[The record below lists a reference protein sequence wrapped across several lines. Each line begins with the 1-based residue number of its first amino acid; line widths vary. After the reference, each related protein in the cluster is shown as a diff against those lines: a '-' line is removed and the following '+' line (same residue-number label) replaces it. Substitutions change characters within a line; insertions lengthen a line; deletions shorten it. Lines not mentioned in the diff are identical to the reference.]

1 MATEIEAGLKVIWEE
16 LKRGQGHGKLLTCGL
31 LRENGSEF
39 KRSSRNGIEKMES
52 RDIRSSFELIEL
64 RRVRK
69 AIGRNDVK
77 VFSLSDRTDK
87 KC

>member
-1 MATEIEAGLKVIWEE
+1 MATEIEAGLKVVWEE
-16 LKRGQGHGKLLTCGL
+16 LKRGQGLGKLLNCGS

-52 RDIRSSFELIEL
+52 RDIRRSFKLIEL

-69 AIGRNDVK
+69 GIGRNGVTM
-77 VFSLSDRTDK
+77 FSLSDRTDE